1 MYADYS
7 NAFPIGS
14 LGLVYLPTCCI
25 ENQPNVGRYIDIPY
39 MDPMGLHFSSLWQ
52 VWHNL
57 LATKN
62 MFGLKYSPQMASRM
76 FFLGGKC
83 KDFTSI

>member
-1 MYADYS
+1 
-7 NAFPIGS
+7 
-14 LGLVYLPTCCI
+14 
-25 ENQPNVGRYIDIPY
+25 